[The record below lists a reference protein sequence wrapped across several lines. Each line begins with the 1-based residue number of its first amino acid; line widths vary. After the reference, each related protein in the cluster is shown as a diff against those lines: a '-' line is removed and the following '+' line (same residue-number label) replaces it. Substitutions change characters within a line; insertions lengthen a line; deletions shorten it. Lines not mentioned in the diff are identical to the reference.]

1 MFTLSLE
8 LASQQIH
15 HLIHQQLIRGY
26 AYLRTRA
33 TLVVKLLPNINHC
46 YSLAYFVNPCTS
58 LTLSRV
64 ITKYWP
70 TRVISTFNRCIIGED
85 HGRQKA
91 LTDETLRSTCRF
103 PDFRFAYSTTSCVT
117 DGGGGRTPSI
127 RSFYVSR
134 VDGYTVARRLIII
147 ITHARLET
155 FKEYRCMDTTAN
167 GNFPRD
173 SDR

>member
-8 LASQQIH
+8 RNGLATDTPFDTPTINT
-15 HLIHQQLIRGY
+15 
-26 AYLRTRA
+26 YLRTRA

-117 DGGGGRTPSI
+117 ERGGEGRTPSI

-147 ITHARLET
+147 ITHVRLET